1 MTTRSGYNNVCQGQS
16 KKFKDI
22 MPSPSAMDDAKFVVV
37 EKMLPE
43 Y

>member
-22 MPSPSAMDDAKFVVV
+22 MPSECDDDAKFVVCG
-37 EKMLPE
+37 KNAP
-43 Y
+43 

>member
-22 MPSPSAMDDAKFVVV
+22 MPSESAMDDAKFVVCG
-37 EKMLPE
+37 KNAP
-43 Y
+43 